1 MRHFKQ
7 QNPIKIFISHSSD
20 DKSLVHKVV
29 ERLGKNGII
38 VDEYSFETGE
48 RTEDEINLAI
58 NNSGVFCLLISMSA
72 MSKDWVKK
80 EILIV
85 KSLIESG
92 KEIKFLP
99 LIIDE
104 KIDYSYKEIP
114 QWVKD
119 EYNLRDKYAQPIF
132 LARKIEEEI
141 NKLRWEQYPNLKIRE
156 TLFAGRDYDMAKL
169 REIYANSNLLL
180 RRAVIISGIP
190 DGIGRRRLLVEFIN
204 KINPNRKET
213 HTPLSIGIKRDQSI
227 EDFILALNSLLLFEG
242 NEELVKFL
250 STATREQK
258 TAKAIRMLS
267 YICSR
272 KEELLIR
279 DDGAIV
285 SNDGDICEWFEEIV
299 TSNEIKQLVFFIAS
313 RNRFINNSE
322 YPEIV
327 SYALKPLS
335 EKEAIVL
342 LKERLQHNNTSIS
355 IDDAKF
361 FVNKT
366 AYMPQLILNCADKII
381 ELGVD
386 LTKEQQKSYE
396 YRGDELVK
404 TLVDDYKDNT
414 PYLQM
419 LILLSEVDF
428 LTYPQIKSICNG
440 IIENP
445 LSILMDFYTLSIYEH
460 FGSNNEFVR
469 MNPIISDLV
478 KRSRYRMNP
487 EIWSRLQER
496 TNEIIEEQDFDTA
509 DLGILSKKIEAEIKG
524 DIRNINRN
532 HIIPSIAIKIIAD
545 EYGKKRKDSYNNVIT
560 LCQNILNNSN
570 NLYRDIIKR
579 IYYYLCASYA
589 HLGDESFFELR
600 NELDEYEK
608 LFLHGI
614 YFRKRKDYKNAERKL
629 REALKIYPNSYTAK
643 NELAIALQRQ
653 EKYSDALQIARE
665 AHNAQPNNAFY
676 IVTYFKSLVRE
687 PQTDDKILRDLI
699 KRLQSAWDTNRVIFS
714 LMLEAEYEYYINNDF
729 DAAISMFS
737 KALEINTFPPIFISA
752 SEICNKE
759 GRMDA
764 YNNLAKKYNY
774 KD

>member
-72 MSKDWVKK
+72 MSKEWVKK

-119 EYNLRDKYAQPIF
+119 EYNLREKYAQPIF

-629 REALKIYPNSYTAK
+629 KEALKIYPNSYTAK

-676 IVTYFKSLVRE
+676 IVTYVKSLVRE

-759 GRMDA
+759 GRIDA